1 MDRALLEQLD
11 TINNTLTTQWNRL
24 QNIRTT
30 VDSTG
35 DQAGRAQT
43 RVQDAKSLIER
54 AQRELDKARDAVSKV
69 VSEPAVV
76 MATLC
81 GAGLTERLACRT
93 SGPRAAWETPT
104 T

>member
-1 MDRALLEQLD
+1 MEHLS

-24 QNIRTT
+24 QNIRNT
-30 VDSTG
+30 VDNTS

-69 VSEPAVV
+69 VSGGSVV
-76 MATLC
+76 MATIYR
-81 GAGLTERLACRT
+81 GELTEPITCRT
-93 SGPRAAWETPT
+93 SSPRAASETPIT
-104 T
+104 